1 MTHSPLALEWDGDVA
16 LLVLD
21 APPRNVMDRAFFH
34 AFAACARDV
43 LPGLDAAGLVVRAR
57 GRHFSAGA
65 DVDQLREVAASGDA
79 DACRSLRENAAAF
92 TALEALPFPTV
103 AAVDGACLGS
113 GLELALACGG
123 RVATPSALFAAPEAS
138 FDLMPGCGGT
148 VRLPERV
155 GVGAALDLLLT
166 GRYVDAQEALHL
178 GLVDVL
184 APRAELHGAAVRWVR
199 RLAAE
204 RGRSA

>member
-1 MTHSPLALEWDGDVA
+1 MSSTV
-16 LLVLD
+16 
-21 APPRNVMDRAFFH
+21 H
-34 AFAACARDV
+34 A
-43 LPGLDAAGLVVRAR
+43 DAA
-57 GRHFSAGA
+57 
-65 DVDQLREVAASGDA
+65 E
-79 DACRSLRENAAAF
+79 SLRVNAAAF

-138 FDLMPGCGGT
+138 FGLLPGCGGT

-166 GRYVDAQEALHL
+166 GRYVDADEALHL

-184 APRAELHGAAVRWVR
+184 VPRAELHAAAVGWVR

-204 RGRSA
+204 RGRTT